1 MKIYVHLELKTN
13 ASFPIDGDDLIKNN
27 VVYKIG
33 GVDKSGSSF
42 TGYQMGDDVILS
54 QLYNAVYQ
62 VAGVDDVVIK
72 IGKTRDTLGQSNI
85 MIEPKQVAQV
95 LFSEIEVVHV

>member
-1 MKIYVHLELKTN
+1 M
-13 ASFPIDGDDLIKNN
+13 
-27 VVYKIG
+27 
-33 GVDKSGSSF
+33 
-42 TGYQMGDDVILS
+42 S

-85 MIEPKQVAQV
+85 EIEPKQVAQV